1 MSRYPIRCFVAM
13 VFFFVGLQ
21 IITINVPN
29 LRAQSNNRL
38 AIVICSTTSGNP
50 PLVIEG
56 YFIYI
61 ESGKE
66 VKRMIDKTGWGWN
79 FFGEYIK
86 EVHVRKV
93 SGDGSF
99 QISVMEN
106 SNPVFESGSV
116 SSLDPVIYEREKG
129 DAVLQGE
136 SAKD

>member
-1 MSRYPIRCFVAM
+1 MSRYPITCFISM
-13 VFFFVGLQ
+13 VFLFVGLQ
-21 IITINVPN
+21 IITIEVPD
-29 LRAQSNNRL
+29 LYAQSSNSL
-38 AIVICSTTSGNP
+38 AVVISSTSAGNP

-66 VKRMIDKTGWGWN
+66 IKRKLDKTGWGWN

-99 QISVMEN
+99 QIYVVEDSK
-106 SNPVFESGSV
+106 PVFESGSV
-116 SSLDPVIYEREKG
+116 SSLDPVIYEREKSTG
-129 DAVLQGE
+129 
-136 SAKD
+136 K